1 MSMDSFKV
9 TLDRIEENT
18 AVLILRDDET
28 IKINIPLFLLPEGI
42 REGEILDITITRNKK
57 ETEEA
62 RERVS
67 ALIEKLKKKH
77 QGTGCLGEE
86 KSPG

>member
-1 MSMDSFKV
+1 MDSFKV

-28 IKINIPLFLLPEGI
+28 IKINIPLFLLPEGT
-42 REGEILDITITRNKK
+42 REGEILDITINRNKK

-62 RERVS
+62 REKVS

-77 QGTGCLGEE
+77 HGTEYLGDEE
-86 KSPG
+86 SSG

>member
-1 MSMDSFKV
+1 MNSFKV

-28 IKINIPLFLLPEGI
+28 IKINIPFFLLPEGT
-42 REGEILDITITRNKK
+42 REGEILDITITINKN

-77 QGTGCLGEE
+77 QGTGYLGEE